1 MENNLELLPLTDDY
15 IFKRVFAYKGNE
27 SVLKDF
33 LEALLKIEIKGIKIT
48 NPEIIPY
55 EKGEKRGLL
64 DIKAEINDGTML
76 DVEMQMKNE
85 RNTDER
91 ATEYMGKMISEQLQ
105 VGEDYQ
111 NLKKSIVIFITNY
124 NFLKRN
130 SYHSV
135 GKMKFDKTI
144 EDEYVNMGYDEEDE
158 LASKYIEVHYIELP
172 KFKKKELS
180 KFTKLDQ
187 WMCIFTQNK
196 MSFCEVAKKYGF
208 YGYPVSKKQQLKRI
222 LSSVKHLLCATQCR
236 PFSIF
241 RTLKYNTLKEILQN
255 KFILFY
261 PYSFVQFANGAKI
274 IKEGRINFGCKRYRD
289 SKLETRMLVDKGGT
303 LKVLGDVSISYG
315 ADIEVFSGGELTFKG
330 GLVSNL
336 NTVIVCANKIEI
348 GKDVGFGRNITIRD
362 NNGGHYINITGYKDS
377 APVIIGDKVWLCES
391 CTIMPGAKIGDGAI
405 IGAHSVVYGNVPAH
419 ALVSGNP
426 AKVVMNNVL
435 WKK

>member
-85 RNTDER
+85 RNTEER

-135 GKMKFDKTI
+135 GRMKFDKTLK
-144 EDEYVNMGYDEEDE
+144 DEYVNMGYEKEDE
-158 LASKYIEVHYIELP
+158 VASKYIEVHYIELP

-187 WMCIFTQNK
+187 WMCIFTQNREGIMLAEK
-196 MSFCEVAKKYGF
+196 ENKEIKRAINTLDFLSKDPKERERHNSIVMAEYNRLVSEHNFFYDGLEKGMKKRKNRN
-208 YGYPVSKKQQLKRI
+208 SKKNAKRKSTSRNYRKI
-222 LSSVKHLLCATQCR
+222 Y
-236 PFSIF
+236 
-241 RTLKYNTLKEILQN
+241 RTIERRNRKI
-255 KFILFY
+255 
-261 PYSFVQFANGAKI
+261 KI
-274 IKEGRINFGCKRYRD
+274 I
-289 SKLETRMLVDKGGT
+289 
-303 LKVLGDVSISYG
+303 
-315 ADIEVFSGGELTFKG
+315 
-330 GLVSNL
+330 
-336 NTVIVCANKIEI
+336 
-348 GKDVGFGRNITIRD
+348 
-362 NNGGHYINITGYKDS
+362 
-377 APVIIGDKVWLCES
+377 
-391 CTIMPGAKIGDGAI
+391 
-405 IGAHSVVYGNVPAH
+405 
-419 ALVSGNP
+419 
-426 AKVVMNNVL
+426 
-435 WKK
+435 